1 MGFHDDAIFP
11 SQIAV
16 DSTFGWGFQTAIL
29 TSKSGSEQRVARR
42 EMPQHVGD
50 VSTGILD
57 PEQLLELKAFHLARR
72 GALYGFRFKDPLDH
86 LSTDADP
93 CDPETQISYTDQ
105 VIGSG
110 DGVETQFQLIKT
122 YVDGNHE
129 YVRKITKPI
138 DGDNPVLIGL
148 STGAT
153 TVQLGASDY
162 SVDYSSGIVT
172 LATAPAADQNV
183 TAGFEFHTPVRFEAD
198 ADKAIEVAFQEYKY
212 GQIPAIGIAEILD
225 GGVASDE
232 FWFGGSYSYTGAGT
246 DSNGASYTV
255 QLSAQQGRYNRI
267 NFTSSGGRV
276 MLPDANT
283 VPAGGP
289 HFYVHNNSGTNSLE
303 IHDKVSGNLETV
315 PAGGSELRSIMC
327 YYNPDLTPAGNVWVV
342 LSN

>member
-29 TSKSGSEQRVARR
+29 TSKSGAEQRVARR

-93 CDPETQISYTDQ
+93 CDPNTQISHTDQ
-105 VIGSG
+105 VIGTG
-110 DGVETQFQLIKT
+110 DGTTQSFQLIKT

-138 DGDNPVLIGL
+138 DGENPVLIGL
-148 STGAT
+148 STGGT
-153 TVQLGASDY
+153 TSQVAASDY
-162 SVDYSSGIVT
+162 TVDYSTGIVT
-172 LATAPAADQNV
+172 LATAPGLDQNV

-198 ADKAIEVAFQEYKY
+198 ADKAIEVAFQEFKY
-212 GQIPAIGIAEILD
+212 GRIPAIGIAEILE

-232 FWFGGSYSYTGAGT
+232 FWFGGSFTYSGPGT
-246 DSNGASYTV
+246 DTNGASTTIL
-255 QLSAQQGRYNRI
+255 LSAQQGRYNNI
-267 NFTSSGGRV
+267 NFTSAGGRV

-283 VPAGGP
+283 VQPGGP
-289 HFYVHNNSGTNSLE
+289 HFYVHNTSANNSLE
-303 IHDKVSGNLETV
+303 IHDKVSGSLATL
-315 PAGGSELRSIMC
+315 PAGGSELRSVMC
-327 YYNPDLTPAGNVWVV
+327 YYNPDLTPAGNIWVV